1 VTSLEDRAIMGKAV
15 IDGVRLM
22 ARYVDPRFAEQLRT
36 LRRARGLSLKGLY
49 RIAHVSVSAL
59 SEYET
64 GRRRPSAEMA
74 QTLDLALDAGG
85 ELAAMVVETPRPG
98 AVAEADETSNRLAHA
113 VNAPRTID
121 ARAVDALASALA
133 AHRRADDDADPML
146 LLPAVS
152 AGLAQVRLLAAQA
165 RGPHAHALRV
175 VAAEWA
181 QFTGWLHAQA
191 RHDAEAVRLLTES
204 ADQAVQLGVPNLACQ
219 AWGFRGYLERR
230 RGVPARITRA
240 FQTAAEVPG
249 ISRLHRVDAMLNTVH
264 GLGLMGEKGQAL
276 DLLGQAD
283 DLTTSADGD
292 EVDPAAYWLS
302 PTWLRIPMGMAYLGL
317 GRAGDAAENLRE
329 GLGALPGGWQRA
341 EWAAEY
347 RDALAQAEAAA

>member
-1 VTSLEDRAIMGKAV
+1 MTSFEDRVIIGKAV
-15 IDGVRLM
+15 INGVRLM
-22 ARYVDPRFAEQLRT
+22 ARYVDPRFPAQMRMLRH
-36 LRRARGLSLKGLY
+36 ARGLSLKELY
-49 RIAHVSVSAL
+49 RLAHVSVSTL
-59 SEYET
+59 SEYES

-74 QTLDLALDAGG
+74 QTLDVALDADGQ
-85 ELAAMVVETPRPG
+85 LADMVAETPRTET
-98 AVAEADETSNRLAHA
+98 VEEAEEAADRVGYALD
-113 VNAPRTID
+113 APRVID
-121 ARAVDALASALA
+121 GRAVHALAATLA
-133 AHRRADDDADPML
+133 AHRRADDDADPLL
-146 LLPAVS
+146 LLPAVN
-152 AGLAQVRLLAAQA
+152 AGLAQVQRLAMEA

-175 VAAEWA
+175 VAAEWL

-191 RHDAEAVRLLTES
+191 RHDAQAVRLLRDS
-204 ADQAVQLGVPNLACQ
+204 ADQAIQLGVPNLACQ
-219 AWGFRGYLERR
+219 AWGFRGYLERQ

-240 FQTAAEVPG
+240 FQTAAELPG

-264 GLGLMGEKGQAL
+264 GLGLLGEKRQAL

-341 EWAAEY
+341 EWAGEY
-347 RDALAQAEAAA
+347 RDALARAEAAA

>member
-1 VTSLEDRAIMGKAV
+1 
-15 IDGVRLM
+15 M
-22 ARYVDPRFAEQLRT
+22 ARYVDPRFAERMRT
-36 LRRARGLSLKGLY
+36 LRHARGLSLKGLY
-49 RIAHVSVSAL
+49 RIAHVSVSSL

-74 QTLDLALDAGG
+74 RNIDLALDAGG
-85 ELAAMVVETPRPG
+85 QLAAMVVETPRM
-98 AVAEADETSNRLAHA
+98 ATVEEAEEASDRVAHA
-113 VNAPRTID
+113 VGAPRMID
-121 ARAVDALASALA
+121 ARAVEALAAALA
-133 AHRRADDDADPML
+133 AHRRADDDADPVL
-146 LLPAVS
+146 LLPSVS
-152 AGLAQVRLLAAQA
+152 AGQVQVQRLATEA

-175 VAAEWA
+175 VAAEWT

-204 ADQAVQLGVPNLACQ
+204 ADQAIRLGVPNLACQ
-219 AWGFRGYLERR
+219 AWGFRGYLERQ
-230 RGVPARITRA
+230 RGVPVRITRS
-240 FQTAAEVPG
+240 FRTAAEVPG

-264 GLGLMGEKGQAL
+264 GLGLMGETRQAL

-283 DLTTSADGD
+283 DLTTSAGAD
-292 EVDPAAYWLS
+292 EVDPASYWLT

-317 GRAGDAAENLRE
+317 DRAGDAVENLRT
-329 GLGALPGGWQRA
+329 GLGALPAGWQRA

>member
-1 VTSLEDRAIMGKAV
+1 MGTAI
-15 IDGVRLM
+15 IDGMRLM
-22 ARYVDPRFAEQLRT
+22 ARYVDPRFPAQMRMLRH
-36 LRRARGLSLKGLY
+36 ARGLSLKGLY

-59 SEYET
+59 SEYES

-85 ELAAMVVETPRPG
+85 HLAAMVVETPHSG
-98 AVAEADETSNRLAHA
+98 VVEEAGEASDRLAHA
-113 VNAPRTID
+113 VAAPRTID
-121 ARAVDALASALA
+121 ARAVDALAAALA

-152 AGLAQVRLLAAQA
+152 AGLAQVRHLAAQA

-175 VAAEWA
+175 VATEWA
-181 QFTGWLHAQA
+181 QFAGWLHAQA
-191 RHDAEAVRLLTES
+191 RHDAQAGRLLTES

-219 AWGFRGYLERR
+219 AWGFRGYLERQ

-240 FQTAAEVPG
+240 FQTAAELPG

-264 GLGLMGEKGQAL
+264 GLGLMGEERQAL

-347 RDALAQAEAAA
+347 RDALARAEAAA